1 MKPWFSTAALAF
13 LLMSSGLV
21 HGSEVVKL
29 RILPPIY
36 FDDQGNPL
44 RQPEGVACGGE
55 SLLAVADT
63 GNGRLVTYGV
73 SGDSVTP
80 AKSIL
85 LRELPYPLQVQFTP
99 SGDLVALDGK
109 LRRLA
114 RLSPSG
120 AFSGYVEVTGDSP
133 VRPVM
138 PRSFRID
145 GNGDFHLLDVA
156 NARVIA
162 FSPAGALKRQI
173 SLPGGKGS
181 YADLAVDARGTVFIL
196 ESVAKRVYVAGPGD
210 DAFTPLSEAMENEFN
225 FPTSM
230 AIDDL
235 GRLFLVDEYGGGIV
249 ILGADGS
256 FQGRQSKMGWESGS
270 LRYPAGLCVDAGGTM
285 FVADRGNN
293 RIQVFA
299 VSVTD

>member
-1 MKPWFSTAALAF
+1 MKPRFSTTALAF
-13 LLMSSGLV
+13 LLMSSALA
-21 HGSEVVKL
+21 HGREVVKL

-44 RQPEGVACGGE
+44 RQPEGIACGGE

-63 GNGRLVTYGV
+63 GNGRLVTYTV
-73 SGDSVTP
+73 AGDSVTP
-80 AKSIL
+80 AKSIR

-109 LRRLA
+109 LRKLA

-120 AFSGYVEVTGDSP
+120 AFSGYVEVTGDNP
-133 VRPVM
+133 VRPM
-138 PRSFRID
+138 IPRSFRIGGD
-145 GNGDFHLLDVA
+145 GDFYLLDVA

-162 FSPAGALKRQI
+162 FSSAGALKRQI

-181 YADLAVDARGTVFIL
+181 YADLAVDARGAVFVL
-196 ESVAKRVYVAGPGD
+196 ESIAKRVYVAGRD
-210 DAFTPLSEAMENEFN
+210 DEAFTPLTGAMENEFN

-249 ILGADGS
+249 ILAADGS
-256 FQGRQSKMGWESGS
+256 FQGRQSRMGWDSGS

-299 VSVTD
+299 VTVTD